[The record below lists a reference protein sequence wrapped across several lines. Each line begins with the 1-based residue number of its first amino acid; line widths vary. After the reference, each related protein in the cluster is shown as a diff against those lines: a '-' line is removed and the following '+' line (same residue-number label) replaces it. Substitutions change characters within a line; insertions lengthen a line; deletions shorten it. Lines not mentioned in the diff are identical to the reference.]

1 MEAKEI
7 FNNLPQ
13 WSKGAVAVAVVAG
26 IGIIGFAIYRKVK
39 LIQEKAESNETA
51 NSAEDAYLKLKKKGG
66 AEGKLSYPETNY
78 FSAATAIK
86 KSLDG
91 CETYVGEEDAA
102 RAVLNVVKKPI
113 DWFYLVNVFGSRK
126 IDGCAF
132 GGDEVYA
139 LPELLNIQLGN
150 LCASVWY
157 TNTCLGWLK
166 DELKKRGVEI

>member
-1 MEAKEI
+1 MEAKT
-7 FNNLPQ
+7 NQYYQSLPS
-13 WSKGAVAVAVVAG
+13 WAKGAVAIAFIAG
-26 IGIIGFAIYRKVK
+26 IGILGFVIYKKVK

-51 NSAEDAYLKLKKKGG
+51 NSAEDAYLNLKKKG
-66 AEGKLSYPETNY
+66 EKLSYPETNY
-78 FSAATAIK
+78 FAAATSVK

-126 IDGCAF
+126 IEGCAF
-132 GGDEVYA
+132 GGEEVYA

-150 LCASVWY
+150 LCASTWY
-157 TNTCLGWLK
+157 TKSCLVWLK
-166 DELKKRGVEI
+166 DELKKRGVDL

>member
-1 MEAKEI
+1 MKTEVNQ
-7 FNNLPQ
+7 FYQSLPS
-13 WSKGAVAVAVVAG
+13 WAKGAVAVSVIAG
-26 IGIIGFAIYRKVK
+26 IAIIGFAIYRKVK

-51 NSAEDAYLKLKKKGG
+51 NSAEDAYLKLKKKG
-66 AEGKLSYPETNY
+66 EKLSYPETNY

-126 IDGCAF
+126 IDGCLF

-157 TNTCLGWLK
+157 TNSCLGWLK